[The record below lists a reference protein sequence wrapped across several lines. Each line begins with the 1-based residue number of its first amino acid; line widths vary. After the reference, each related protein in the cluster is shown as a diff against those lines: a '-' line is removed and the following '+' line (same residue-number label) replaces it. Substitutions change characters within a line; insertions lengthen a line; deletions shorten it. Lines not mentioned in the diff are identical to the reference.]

1 MLDLQCEL
9 LHVHS
14 SPGASVPLF
23 ANWREVCWSLVPW
36 TIETPAPS
44 LPHLLLASPQ
54 LSGKWFYIAS
64 ASRNAGYK
72 HSAKTYQAAFFYFD
86 PSHKEDTI
94 QLRAYSTIG
103 NQCVY
108 KSALLNVHRKEGTLS
123 IHENGREQF
132 AYVWLTKDPRTF
144 MFAYFLDDKQNMG
157 LSFYADRPEVTPEQ
171 MSEFHEA
178 IGCIDI
184 DKSEIM
190 YTDEKKDQCG
200 LLEKQHEE
208 ERKEKQEEA

>member
-1 MLDLQCEL
+1 MALPWVLTVLSLLPLLDAQ
-9 LHVHS
+9 
-14 SPGASVPLF
+14 
-23 ANWREVCWSLVPW
+23 SLGC
-36 TIETPAPS
+36 AKFRA
-44 LPHLLLASPQ
+44 LPITDATLDR